1 MASGNIVD
9 VFTEYEDGALIY
21 RCSVNGKIKLAKYEG
36 MKLWLMENGA
46 PVGMVK
52 MLEGLHWVLELS
64 TVEQAFHLK
73 DSVSL

>member
-21 RCSVNGKIKLAKYEG
+21 RCSINGKMKLAKYEG

-46 PVGMVK
+46 TVWMVK
-52 MLEGLHWVLELS
+52 MLEGLHWMLKLS